1 MSDYE
6 FDWKRASRTGV
17 AEAVLCG
24 DKSVAQ
30 IETIAR
36 QAIERRQALLF
47 TRLDSADHEQL
58 DSEIKVTLDYDPISR
73 TAILGDKLPTLAES
87 KALIVTAGTS
97 DMPIALEAQRT
108 LLFNGLQV
116 DIIADCGVAGLW
128 RITEKLQRLQ
138 SAPAIIAVAGMEGAL
153 FPVLGG
159 LVPALII
166 AVPRSVGYGVA
177 AEGKAALG
185 SALASCSPGVVT
197 VNIDNGFGA
206 ACALLKI
213 LGEYPKRDTHV

>member
-1 MSDYE
+1 MTSDYE
-6 FDWKRASRTGV
+6 FDWQRASRTGV

-24 DKSVAQ
+24 HKSTAQ
-30 IETIAR
+30 IEDIAR
-36 QAIERRQALLF
+36 QAIERAQSLLF
-47 TRLDSADHEQL
+47 TRLEESQFAQL
-58 DSEIKVTLDYDPISR
+58 SSDTQSELNYDPISQ
-73 TAILGDKLPTLAES
+73 TAILSEQKRTLVSS

-97 DMPIALEAQRT
+97 DMPVALEAQRT
-108 LLFNGLQV
+108 LQFNGVQV

-128 RITEKLQRLQ
+128 RITEKLEQLQ

-159 LVPALII
+159 LVPGIVI
-166 AVPRSVGYGVA
+166 AVPRAVGYGVA
-177 AEGKAALG
+177 ADGKAALS

-197 VNIDNGFGA
+197 VNVDNGFGA

-213 LGEYPKRDTHV
+213 LR